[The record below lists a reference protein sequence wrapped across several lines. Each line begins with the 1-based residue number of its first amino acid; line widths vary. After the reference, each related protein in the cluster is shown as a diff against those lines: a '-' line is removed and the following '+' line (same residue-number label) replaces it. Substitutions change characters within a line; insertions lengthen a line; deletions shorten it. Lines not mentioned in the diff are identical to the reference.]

1 MKNGPLPTPG
11 TKQISTNTSSRLSP
25 SIIYS
30 LGLDVRR
37 QEVAFSRRGTLRGAV
52 SLERSSLFFVLWLPV
67 GPGSERVVFQHWLL
81 QNPWGHWQ
89 MQGQVE
95 DKSRRGF
102 DPSGRQIMRGLI
114 QVEGRKK
121 RESYTGSG
129 WILE

>member
-52 SLERSSLFFVLWLPV
+52 SLEWSSLFFVLWLPV

-81 QNPWGHWQ
+81 QNPWG
-89 MQGQVE
+89 
-95 DKSRRGF
+95 D
-102 DPSGRQIMRGLI
+102 
-114 QVEGRKK
+114 
-121 RESYTGSG
+121 
-129 WILE
+129 